1 MRLAF
6 ALVLAAAPAYAEPMT
21 AASDDVCAL
30 LRADR
35 HDRCRKLGHDGDA
48 TAYQSGTG
56 ELRRFVL
63 AIARAGDDTLVSPS
77 FDVHGNS
84 DAQLAATMASLR
96 TIHLDGRPVAVLD
109 VISVF
114 RADPVAFQTE
124 SFVGCGQANDGGWRC
139 SVVDVGRCSATLDD
153 SGNIT
158 GCDHALRVTLAR

>member
-6 ALVLAAAPAYAEPMT
+6 AIVLAAAPVYAEPMT

-35 HDRCRKLGHDGDA
+35 HDRCRKLAHDGDA

-63 AIARAGDDTLVSPS
+63 AIARPGDDTLVSPS
-77 FDVHGNS
+77 FDVHGTG

-96 TIHLDGRPVAVLD
+96 TIHLDGRPVAVID
-109 VISVF
+109 IISVF
-114 RADPVAFQTE
+114 RTEPAFQTE
-124 SFVGCGQANDGGWRC
+124 AFVGCGQAGDGGWRC
-139 SVVDVGRCSATLDD
+139 GMVDVGRCAATLDD
-153 SGNIT
+153 AGNIT
-158 GCDHALRVTLAR
+158 GCEHALRLTLAR